1 MNTLTQ
7 CDELNAAA
15 KAMKRYRRLKT
26 ILNKAVE
33 TADICGLHFNVL
45 IYDPKHH
52 KFRENY
58 TADLIKL
65 ECLKDLAQKQ
75 PDNTMHP
82 NMYRALKF

>member
-33 TADICGLHFNVL
+33 TANICGLYFNVL
-45 IYDPKHH
+45 IYDPKNH

-58 TADLIKL
+58 TAELIKL
-65 ECLKDLAQKQ
+65 ESLKNLAQ
-75 PDNTMHP
+75 N
-82 NMYRALKF
+82 